1 MHTLHS
7 VHWVS
12 TPLKTTPPPPL
23 SFQAPPLNQQTLQVI
38 FKSN

>member
-12 TPLKTTPPPPL
+12 TPLKNTPPPL
-23 SFQAPPLNQQTLQVI
+23 SFQAPPLNQQTLQVT